1 MEYVL
6 KADLFDYELVD
17 KIFEAVLK
25 EINQLEKESHYK
37 IVISFHVDLLN
48 EPRMDLVDVPLEKWK
63 KNESREDKIYNL
75 LGFQLDKID
84 EAFSLNGLKIIH
96 ASIEGDQLETPDI
109 VKLQINSEDV
119 ELSNSTKKKNSN
131 PIKLRTVMPSRPN
144 HETRVSKLAN
154 EELSKIY
161 KNLMKAIRDK
171 KIMSEVLQIN
181 TTESNNELYA
191 AFCEQYWD
199 LWLCVGERRTE
210 LINILTRR
218 IEVAVDRYLELER
231 SNSNGN
237 KGDSL

>member
-96 ASIEGDQLETPDI
+96 ASIEGDQLET
-109 VKLQINSEDV
+109 
-119 ELSNSTKKKNSN
+119 
-131 PIKLRTVMPSRPN
+131 
-144 HETRVSKLAN
+144 
-154 EELSKIY
+154 
-161 KNLMKAIRDK
+161 
-171 KIMSEVLQIN
+171 
-181 TTESNNELYA
+181 
-191 AFCEQYWD
+191 
-199 LWLCVGERRTE
+199 
-210 LINILTRR
+210 
-218 IEVAVDRYLELER
+218 
-231 SNSNGN
+231 
-237 KGDSL
+237 